1 MKKIMLSLS
10 LLCFAS
16 MGFSQDFKLPAPSP
30 TTTIKQDFSTS
41 FIELTYSRPSVKE
54 RKIFGQ
60 LIPYDKMWRTGAN
73 AATAITFNEPIKWG
87 NDMISPGSYSIV
99 TIPGED
105 TWVVMLYKGT
115 DSWGINGL
123 SATDIVAKTEA
134 RVKKL
139 DQLQETFEISFQNI
153 TNSTMDLVLQWE
165 YTQVKVRV
173 EADNF
178 EKILGYLEHELK
190 KDNAPYLEAARFY
203 LEHDYKLDEALGFTE
218 KALKARPDAFWIQW
232 TKAQILSK
240 LGKHKEAK
248 AAALIAVEKTRGT
261 SYENEYKHHY
271 ESLK

>member
-73 AATAITFNEPIKWG
+73 SATAITFHEPIKWG
-87 NDMISPGSYSIV
+87 SEVIEPGSYSFV
-99 TIPGED
+99 TIPGEN
-105 TWVVMLYKGT
+105 TWVLLLFKGT
-115 DSWGINGL
+115 DSWGVNGL
-123 SATDIVAKTEA
+123 DQSDVVAKAEA
-134 RVKKL
+134 KVQKL
-139 DQLQETFEISFQNI
+139 PQLHETFEISFQNI
-153 TNSTMDLVLQWE
+153 TNSSLDLVLKWE
-165 YTQVKVRV
+165 FTQVQLNLEV
-173 EADNF
+173 DNF
-178 EKILGYLEHELK
+178 ERILKHLSVQLQT
-190 KDNAPYLEAARFY
+190 DNPPFLEAARFY
-203 LEHDYKLDEALGFTE
+203 MEHDYKLDEALGFTE
-218 KALKARPDAFWIQW
+218 KAIKANPDAFWIQW

-248 AAALIAVEKTRGT
+248 AAAKIAVEKTRGT